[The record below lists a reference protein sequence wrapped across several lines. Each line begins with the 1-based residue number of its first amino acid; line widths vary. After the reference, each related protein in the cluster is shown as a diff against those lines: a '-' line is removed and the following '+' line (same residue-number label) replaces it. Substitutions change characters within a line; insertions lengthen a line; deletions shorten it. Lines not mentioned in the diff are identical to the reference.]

1 MRDSTEVA
9 GLITLGEARR
19 LGGLTI
25 LAESTRD
32 DPRKIFIRITPQKKV
47 TRLRRRKIVDKRGLS
62 Q

>member
-9 GLITLGEARR
+9 GLLVLGEARR

-32 DPRKIFIRITPQKKV
+32 PRKIFIRVTPQKKV
-47 TRLRRRKIVDKRGLS
+47 TRTRRRKIVDKSRLN

>member
-1 MRDSTEVA
+1 MRDSMEVA
-9 GLITLGEARR
+9 GLLVLGEARR

-32 DPRKIFIRITPQKKV
+32 PHKIFIRITPQKKV

>member
-9 GLITLGEARR
+9 GLLVLGEARR

-25 LAESTRD
+25 LAESTR